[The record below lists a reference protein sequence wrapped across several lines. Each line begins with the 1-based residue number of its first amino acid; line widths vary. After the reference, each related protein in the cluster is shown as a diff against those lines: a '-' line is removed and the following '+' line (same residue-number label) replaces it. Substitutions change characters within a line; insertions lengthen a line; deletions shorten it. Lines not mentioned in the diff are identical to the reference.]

1 LAYANFYFYLYKNN
15 KSKERKIPTKRVKEY
30 EEYVEELVGFFACLT
45 IYHFK
50 IEKVFPNL
58 TIIPR
63 SLFIE

>member
-1 LAYANFYFYLYKNN
+1 MLIFISTSIKTIKAKKEKN
-15 KSKERKIPTKRVKEY
+15 PTKRVKEY

-63 SLFIE
+63 SSS